1 MVRGGL
7 VLHGAVQD
15 VHDRLPHLP
24 KAEHVAVTLRIADV
38 PAGDRVEFL
47 YDTIWN
53 HVLPVEMTF
62 APDPADIEVEFRV
75 SQAGPVNFSSAR
87 SSANALHRTS
97 ALVRRDHVPQ
107 VFLAVQVRGTTV
119 VDQAGNQAVLRRG
132 DMAIYDSTR
141 PYTVQN
147 RQETELH
154 YFRVPRDAL
163 ALPQH
168 RLDALRGTRI
178 SSRTNPLAAAV
189 GSFFTTLA
197 GSDALDRPDAADA
210 VAEPSVQLIRALLAV
225 HAGADDLARD
235 PLDGSLVLRVQQY
248 VRDHLHER
256 DLTAGRIAAAHHIS
270 VRHLYAA
277 LARAGISLHASIQT
291 QRLEECRR
299 ELRDPRRAH
308 LAVATIGSR
317 WGFVD
322 PSHFGRLFKASY
334 GTTPNEWRRRSSES

>member
-1 MVRGGL
+1 
-7 VLHGAVQD
+7 
-15 VHDRLPHLP
+15 
-24 KAEHVAVTLRIADV
+24 VAVTLRIADI

-87 SSANALHRTS
+87 SSANALRRTS

-107 VFLAVQVRGTTV
+107 VFLAVQVAGTTV
-119 VDQAGNQAVLRRG
+119 VEQAGSQAVLRPG
-132 DMAIYDSTR
+132 DMTVYDSIR

-147 RQETELH
+147 RDETELH
-154 YFRVPRDAL
+154 YFRIPRDAL
-163 ALPQH
+163 ALPQR
-168 RLDALRGTRI
+168 RLDPLLGVRI
-178 SSRTNPLAAAV
+178 GSRTNPLASAV
-189 GSFFTTLA
+189 SSFFTTLA
-197 GSDALDRPDAADA
+197 GSSALDRPDAAHA
-210 VAEPSVQLIRALLAV
+210 VAEPGVQLVRALLAV
-225 HAGADDLARD
+225 HTGADDLARD
-235 PLDGSLVLRVQQY
+235 PLDGSLTLRVQQY

-256 DLTAGRIAAAHHIS
+256 DLTANRIAAAHHVS
-270 VRHLYAA
+270 VRHLYAT
-277 LARAGISLHASIQT
+277 LARAGISLHTSIQR

-308 LAVATIGSR
+308 MAVATIGDR

-334 GTTPNEWRRRSSES
+334 GMTPNEWRRGAGDRT